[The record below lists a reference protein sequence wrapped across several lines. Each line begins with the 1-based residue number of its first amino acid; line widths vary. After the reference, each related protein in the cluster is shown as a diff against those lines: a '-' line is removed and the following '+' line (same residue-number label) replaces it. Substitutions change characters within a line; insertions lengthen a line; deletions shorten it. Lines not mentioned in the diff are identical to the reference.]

1 MLDSKDVTCYH
12 WYIHPIVI
20 ASEKF
25 AMGYLIASGDIPMQS
40 PGCLPDG
47 VRVRTRKENVHP
59 MKMRRLISA
68 IIALLLVVNL
78 SVTAFAAEWYLE
90 DGDITVSA
98 GDSGQTVS
106 QGSSTDVADDAPVI
120 KQRDS
125 AAAAGSTIT
134 IQTTGDATANVTIQ
148 DINISSTGDAI
159 DVGSSS
165 ANITLEGDNKIF
177 SESGSALHVSDG
189 DVTITGSG
197 SLKAEIGDNE
207 DNNNHNAKIGSHKD
221 EDMSGKIHITG
232 SATVTMEDDGEDD
245 FFGDG
250 AGIGS
255 GKDGNMSGSI
265 TIDENAKVNAFSQ
278 ENGAGIGSG
287 EDGNMS
293 GGSITIS
300 GNAQVTAGSGW
311 DGAGIGAGDD
321 GDMSGSITIS
331 GNAKVTAWSED
342 GGAGIG
348 SGEDGGVSGTITIGG
363 NAQVTAGS
371 DDDGAGIGAGEYG
384 SIADSGKII
393 IRDNAKVTAIGENEG
408 AGIGTGE
415 NRFMD
420 GLIIIQD
427 NAQVTAIAGEDAAAI
442 GSDDEDDMRG
452 TILILGNARIT
463 TGMLLDDDIHFDYKT
478 KKIEYTLDENAIGRI
493 GDGQDAYHESSYG
506 HYVIGPDVTINALNG
521 SDIEKLKDYI
531 NMRLSGEDYD
541 GDPENLTALDIRS
554 ENGKFTVTADGEG
567 TVEKILYGGSET
579 VPAAPGTYPVTCV
592 LRLGDETI
600 EFQIGTLVVPEGKSD
615 DADTPQSPLYRVTD
629 KDGKDIAYTAEQ
641 KDGVLT
647 VTVDADFA
655 VLTGKLSGI
664 GTLKAQGVEKI
675 VFVTKDATSAF
686 RLADLLEKGAAGET
700 YKLTHDGKTAA
711 FTAGGQQTDISDI
724 LVKA

>member
-1 MLDSKDVTCYH
+1 
-12 WYIHPIVI
+12 
-20 ASEKF
+20 
-25 AMGYLIASGDIPMQS
+25 
-40 PGCLPDG
+40 
-47 VRVRTRKENVHP
+47 

-125 AAAAGSTIT
+125 SKTTDSTIT
-134 IQTTGDATANVTIQ
+134 ISTSDNATANVTIQ

-197 SLKAEIGDNE
+197 SLEAEIGDSTENE
-207 DNNNHNAKIGSHKD
+207 NDNAIIGSHKG
-221 EDMSGKIHITG
+221 EDMSSKIHITG
-232 SATVTMEDDGEDD
+232 SATVTTEDDEEDD
-245 FFGDG
+245 FRGD
-250 AGIGS
+250 
-255 GKDGNMSGSI
+255 
-265 TIDENAKVNAFSQ
+265 
-278 ENGAGIGSG
+278 GAGIGSG

-293 GGSITIS
+293 GSITIS
-300 GNAQVTAGSGW
+300 DNAQVTAGSGW
-311 DGAGIGAGDD
+311 DGAGIGAGESAYDPQK
-321 GDMSGSITIS
+321 GEMSGTITIG
-331 GNAKVTAWSED
+331 GNAKVTAWSEE
-342 GGAGIG
+342 GGTGIG
-348 SGEDGGVSGTITIGG
+348 SGEDGDVSGTIIIGG
-363 NAQVTAGS
+363 NARVTAGS
-371 DDDGAGIGAGEYG
+371 DDESAGIGSGNDG
-384 SIADSGKII
+384 SITSTGRII
-393 IRDNAKVTAIGENEG
+393 IRDSAKVTAIGEDEG
-408 AGIGTGE
+408 AGIGASDGE
-415 NRFMD
+415 HMA

-427 NAQVTAIAGEDAAAI
+427 NAQVTAIAGDSAAAI
-442 GSDDEDDMRG
+442 GSDDKDDMRG

-463 TGMLLDDDIHFDYKT
+463 TGMLLNDKVAFNYET

-493 GDGQDAYHESSYG
+493 GDGQGSNHKSLEG
-506 HYVIGPDVTINALNG
+506 HYVLGPDVTINGRNG
-521 SDIEKLKDYI
+521 SDIEALKDYI
-531 NMRLSGEDYD
+531 NMRLSGENHD

-554 ENGKFTVTADGEG
+554 ENGKFTVTASGEG
-567 TVEKILYGGSET
+567 TVEKILYDRSET

-600 EFQIGTLVVPEGKSD
+600 EFQIGTLVVPEPKSG
-615 DADTPQSPLYRVTD
+615 DADTLQSPLYRVTD

-664 GTLKAQGVEKI
+664 STLKAQGVEKI

>member
-1 MLDSKDVTCYH
+1 
-12 WYIHPIVI
+12 
-20 ASEKF
+20 
-25 AMGYLIASGDIPMQS
+25 
-40 PGCLPDG
+40 
-47 VRVRTRKENVHP
+47 

-106 QGSSTDVADDAPVI
+106 QGSSTDVADNAPVI

-125 AAAAGSTIT
+125 SKTTDSTIT
-134 IQTTGDATANVTIQ
+134 ISTSDNATANVTIQ

-197 SLKAEIGDNE
+197 SLEAEIGDSTENE
-207 DNNNHNAKIGSHKD
+207 NDNAIIGSHKG

-232 SATVTMEDDGEDD
+232 SATVTTEDDEEDD
-245 FFGDG
+245 FRGD
-250 AGIGS
+250 
-255 GKDGNMSGSI
+255 
-265 TIDENAKVNAFSQ
+265 
-278 ENGAGIGSG
+278 GAGIGSG

-293 GGSITIS
+293 GSITIDGNAKVNAFSHEDGAGIGSGKYGNMSGSITIS
-300 GNAQVTAGSGW
+300 DNAQVTAGSGW
-311 DGAGIGAGDD
+311 DGAGIGAGESAYDPQK
-321 GDMSGSITIS
+321 GEMSGTITIG
-331 GNAKVTAWSED
+331 GNAKVTAWSEE
-342 GGAGIG
+342 GGTGIG
-348 SGEDGGVSGTITIGG
+348 SGEDGDVSGTIIIGG
-363 NAQVTAGS
+363 NARVTAGS
-371 DDDGAGIGAGEYG
+371 YDESAGIGSGNDG
-384 SIADSGKII
+384 SITSTGRII
-393 IRDNAKVTAIGENEG
+393 IRDSAKVTAIGEDEG
-408 AGIGTGE
+408 AGIGASDGE
-415 NRFMD
+415 HMA

-427 NAQVTAIAGEDAAAI
+427 NAQVTAIAGDSAAAI
-442 GSDDEDDMRG
+442 GSDDKDDMRG

-463 TGMLLDDDIHFDYKT
+463 TGMLLNDKVAFNYKT
-478 KKIEYTLDENAIGRI
+478 KEIEYTLDKNAIGRI

-506 HYVIGPDVTINALNG
+506 HYVIGPDVTINGRNG

-531 NMRLSGEDYD
+531 NMRLSGENHD

-554 ENGKFTVTADGEG
+554 ENGKFTVTASGEG
-567 TVEKILYGGSET
+567 TVEKILYDRSET

-629 KDGKDIAYTAEQ
+629 KDGKDIAYMAEQ

-664 GTLKAQGVEKI
+664 STLKAQGVEKI

>member
-1 MLDSKDVTCYH
+1 
-12 WYIHPIVI
+12 
-20 ASEKF
+20 
-25 AMGYLIASGDIPMQS
+25 
-40 PGCLPDG
+40 
-47 VRVRTRKENVHP
+47 

-106 QGSSTDVADDAPVI
+106 QGSSTDVADNAPVI

-125 AAAAGSTIT
+125 SKTTDSTIT
-134 IQTTGDATANVTIQ
+134 ISTSDNATANVTIQ
-148 DINISSTGDAI
+148 DINISSNGDAI

-197 SLKAEIGDNE
+197 SLKAEIGDNK
-207 DNNNHNAKIGSHKD
+207 DNYNDNAKIGSHED

-232 SATVTMEDDGEDD
+232 SATVTTEDDRKDD
-245 FFGDG
+245 FYGDG

-255 GKDGNMSGSI
+255 GYNGNMSGSI

-278 ENGAGIGSG
+278 EDGAGIGSG
-287 EDGNMS
+287 EGGNMS
-293 GGSITIS
+293 DSGSITIS

-311 DGAGIGAGDD
+311 DGAGIGTGKSDD
-321 GDMSGSITIS
+321 DPPKSEMSGTITIG
-331 GNAKVTAWSED
+331 GNAKVTAWSEE
-342 GGAGIG
+342 GGTGIG
-348 SGEDGGVSGTITIGG
+348 SGEDGDVSGTIIIGG
-363 NAQVTAGS
+363 NARVTAGS
-371 DDDGAGIGAGEYG
+371 DDESAGIGSGNDG
-384 SIADSGKII
+384 SITSTGRII
-393 IRDNAKVTAIGENEG
+393 IRDSAKVTAIGEDEG
-408 AGIGTGE
+408 AGIGASDGE
-415 NRFMD
+415 HMA

-427 NAQVTAIAGEDAAAI
+427 NAQVTAIAGDSAAAI
-442 GSDDEDDMRG
+442 GSDDKDDMRG

-463 TGMLLDDDIHFDYKT
+463 TGMLLNDKVAFNYKT
-478 KKIEYTLDENAIGRI
+478 KEIEYTLDKNAIGRI
-493 GDGQDAYHESSYG
+493 GDGQDSNHKSLEG
-506 HYVIGPDVTINALNG
+506 HYVLGPDVTINGLNG

-531 NMRLSGEDYD
+531 NMRLSGENHD

-554 ENGKFTVTADGEG
+554 ENGKFTVTASGEG

-592 LRLGDETI
+592 LRLGGETI

-686 RLADLLEKGAAGET
+686 RLADLLEKGAAEET

>member
-1 MLDSKDVTCYH
+1 
-12 WYIHPIVI
+12 
-20 ASEKF
+20 
-25 AMGYLIASGDIPMQS
+25 
-40 PGCLPDG
+40 
-47 VRVRTRKENVHP
+47 

-106 QGSSTDVADDAPVI
+106 QGSSTDVADNAPVI

-125 AAAAGSTIT
+125 SKTTDSTIT
-134 IQTTGDATANVTIQ
+134 ISTSDNATANVTIQ

-207 DNNNHNAKIGSHKD
+207 DNNNHNAKIGSHKN

-245 FFGDG
+245 FWGDG

-321 GDMSGSITIS
+321 GDMSGSITID

-342 GGAGIG
+342 GGVGIG
-348 SGEDGGVSGTITIGG
+348 SGEDGDVSGTITIGG
-363 NAQVTAGS
+363 SAQVTAGS
-371 DDDGAGIGAGEYG
+371 DDDGAGIGAGEDG
-384 SIADSGKII
+384 SITSTGRIILRDS
-393 IRDNAKVTAIGENEG
+393 AKVTAIGENEG

-415 NRFMD
+415 SGFMD

-442 GSDDEDDMRG
+442 GSDDKDDMRG

-463 TGMLLDDDIHFDYKT
+463 TGRLWDDDIHFDYKT

-493 GDGQDAYHESSYG
+493 GDGQNAHHESSNG
-506 HYVIGPDVTINALNG
+506 HYVIGPDVTINGLNG

-531 NMRLSGEDYD
+531 NMRLSGENHD

-567 TVEKILYGGSET
+567 TVEKILYDGSET

-592 LRLGDETI
+592 LRLGDEAI

-615 DADTPQSPLYRVTD
+615 DADTLSPLYRVTD

-724 LVKA
+724 LA

>member
-1 MLDSKDVTCYH
+1 
-12 WYIHPIVI
+12 
-20 ASEKF
+20 
-25 AMGYLIASGDIPMQS
+25 
-40 PGCLPDG
+40 
-47 VRVRTRKENVHP
+47 

-106 QGSSTDVADDAPVI
+106 QGSSTDVADNAPVI

-125 AAAAGSTIT
+125 SKTTDSTIT
-134 IQTTGDATANVTIQ
+134 ISTSDNATANVTIQ

-207 DNNNHNAKIGSHKD
+207 DNYNDNAKIGSHED

-232 SATVTMEDDGEDD
+232 SATVTTEDDGEDD
-245 FFGDG
+245 FYGDG

-255 GKDGNMSGSI
+255 GYNGNMSGSI

-293 GGSITIS
+293 GSITIS

-321 GDMSGSITIS
+321 GDMSGSITID

-342 GGAGIG
+342 GGVGIG
-348 SGEDGGVSGTITIGG
+348 SGEDGDVSGTITIGG
-363 NAQVTAGS
+363 SAQVTAGS
-371 DDDGAGIGAGEYG
+371 DDDGAGIGAGEDG
-384 SIADSGKII
+384 SITSTGRIILRDS
-393 IRDNAKVTAIGENEG
+393 AKVTAIGENEG

-415 NRFMD
+415 SRFMD

-442 GSDDEDDMRG
+442 GSDDKDDMRG

-478 KKIEYTLDENAIGRI
+478 KKIEYTLDEDAIGRI
-493 GDGQDAYHESSYG
+493 GDSKDSNHESDYG
-506 HYVIGPDVTINALNG
+506 HYVIGPDVTINGRNG

-531 NMRLSGEDYD
+531 NMRLSGENHD

-554 ENGKFTVTADGEG
+554 ENGKFTVTASGEG
-567 TVEKILYGGSET
+567 TVEKILYDRSET

-629 KDGKDIAYTAEQ
+629 KDGKDIAYMAEQ

-664 GTLKAQGVEKI
+664 STLKAQGVEKI

-711 FTAGGQQTDISDI
+711 FTAGGQQTDISGI

>member
-1 MLDSKDVTCYH
+1 
-12 WYIHPIVI
+12 
-20 ASEKF
+20 
-25 AMGYLIASGDIPMQS
+25 
-40 PGCLPDG
+40 
-47 VRVRTRKENVHP
+47 

-106 QGSSTDVADDAPVI
+106 QGSSTDVADNAPVI

-125 AAAAGSTIT
+125 SKTTDSTIT
-134 IQTTGDATANVTIQ
+134 ISTSDNATANVTIQ

-207 DNNNHNAKIGSHKD
+207 DNYNDNAKIGSHED

-232 SATVTMEDDGEDD
+232 SATVTTEDDGEDH
-245 FFGDG
+245 FYGDG

-255 GKDGNMSGSI
+255 GYNGNMS
-265 TIDENAKVNAFSQ
+265 
-278 ENGAGIGSG
+278 
-287 EDGNMS
+287 
-293 GGSITIS
+293 GSITIS

-311 DGAGIGAGDD
+311 DGAGIGAGESDD
-321 GDMSGSITIS
+321 DPPKSEMSGTITIG

-342 GGAGIG
+342 SGAGIG
-348 SGEDGGVSGTITIGG
+348 AGEDGDVSGTITIGG
-363 NAQVTAGS
+363 SAQVTAGS
-371 DDDGAGIGAGEYG
+371 DDDGAGIGAGTYG
-384 SIADSGKII
+384 SITSTGRIILRDS
-393 IRDNAKVTAIGENEG
+393 AKVTAIGEDEGTGIG
-408 AGIGTGE
+408 AGDDGH
-415 NRFMD
+415 MA

-427 NAQVTAIAGEDAAAI
+427 NAQITAIAGDRSAAI
-442 GSDDEDDMRG
+442 GSEGKRDMRG

-463 TGMLLDDDIHFDYKT
+463 TGMLLNDKVAFNYKT
-478 KKIEYTLDENAIGRI
+478 KEIEYTLDKNAIGRI

-506 HYVIGPDVTINALNG
+506 HYVIGPDVTINGISG
-521 SDIEKLKDYI
+521 SDIEALKDYI
-531 NMRLSGEDYD
+531 NMRLSGENHD

-554 ENGKFTVTADGEG
+554 ENGKFTVTASGEG

-711 FTAGGQQTDISDI
+711 FTAGGRQTDVSDI

>member
-1 MLDSKDVTCYH
+1 
-12 WYIHPIVI
+12 
-20 ASEKF
+20 
-25 AMGYLIASGDIPMQS
+25 
-40 PGCLPDG
+40 
-47 VRVRTRKENVHP
+47 

-90 DGDITVSA
+90 DGSITVSA

-125 AAAAGSTIT
+125 AAATGSTIT
-134 IQTTGDATANVTIQ
+134 IQSTGDATANVTIQ

-207 DNNNHNAKIGSHKD
+207 DNYNDNAKIGSHED

-232 SATVTMEDDGEDD
+232 SATVTTEDDRKDA
-245 FFGDG
+245 FYGDG

-255 GKDGNMSGSI
+255 GYNGNMSGSI

-278 ENGAGIGSG
+278 EDGAGIGSG
-287 EDGNMS
+287 EGGNMS
-293 GGSITIS
+293 DSGSITIN

-311 DGAGIGAGDD
+311 DGAGIGSGDSD
-321 GDMSGSITIS
+321 SDSEKGAMSGTITID

-342 GGAGIG
+342 SGAGIG
-348 SGEDGGVSGTITIGG
+348 AGEDGDVSGTIIIGG

-371 DDDGAGIGAGEYG
+371 DDESAGIG
-384 SIADSGKII
+384 SGNNGTITSTGRII
-393 IRDNAKVTAIGENEG
+393 IRDSAKVTAIGENEG

-442 GSDDEDDMRG
+442 GSDDKDDMRG

-463 TGMLLDDDIHFDYKT
+463 TGRLWDDDIHFNYET

-493 GDGQDAYHESSYG
+493 GDGQGSNHKSLEG
-506 HYVIGPDVTINALNG
+506 HYVLGPDVTINGRNG
-521 SDIEKLKDYI
+521 SDIEALKDYI
-531 NMRLSGEDYD
+531 NMRLSGENHD

-554 ENGKFTVTADGEG
+554 ENGKFTVTASGEG

-629 KDGKDIAYTAEQ
+629 RDGRDIAYTAEQ
-641 KDGVLT
+641 TGGVLT
-647 VTVDADFA
+647 VTVDEDFA
-655 VLTGKLSGI
+655 ILTGKLSGI
-664 GTLKAQGVEKI
+664 RTLRAQGVEKI
-675 VFVTKDATSAF
+675 VFVTRGAASAF
-686 RLADLLEKGAAGET
+686 LLSDMLSKGESDEA
-700 YKLTHDGKTAA
+700 YRLTHDTKAVTFTLGESTADVSA
-711 FTAGGQQTDISDI
+711 I
-724 LVKA
+724 LTKP

>member
-1 MLDSKDVTCYH
+1 
-12 WYIHPIVI
+12 
-20 ASEKF
+20 
-25 AMGYLIASGDIPMQS
+25 
-40 PGCLPDG
+40 
-47 VRVRTRKENVHP
+47 
-59 MKMRRLISA
+59 
-68 IIALLLVVNL
+68 
-78 SVTAFAAEWYLE
+78 
-90 DGDITVSA
+90 
-98 GDSGQTVS
+98 
-106 QGSSTDVADDAPVI
+106 
-120 KQRDS
+120 
-125 AAAAGSTIT
+125 
-134 IQTTGDATANVTIQ
+134 
-148 DINISSTGDAI
+148 
-159 DVGSSS
+159 
-165 ANITLEGDNKIF
+165 
-177 SESGSALHVSDG
+177 
-189 DVTITGSG
+189 
-197 SLKAEIGDNE
+197 
-207 DNNNHNAKIGSHKD
+207 
-221 EDMSGKIHITG
+221 
-232 SATVTMEDDGEDD
+232 
-245 FFGDG
+245 
-250 AGIGS
+250 
-255 GKDGNMSGSI
+255 MSGSI
-265 TIDENAKVNAFSQ
+265 TID
-278 ENGAGIGSG
+278 
-287 EDGNMS
+287 
-293 GGSITIS
+293 
-300 GNAQVTAGSGW
+300 
-311 DGAGIGAGDD
+311 
-321 GDMSGSITIS
+321 

-342 GGAGIG
+342 GGVGIG
-348 SGEDGGVSGTITIGG
+348 SGEDGDVSGTITIGG
-363 NAQVTAGS
+363 SAQVTAGS
-371 DDDGAGIGAGEYG
+371 DDDGAGIGAGEDG
-384 SIADSGKII
+384 SITSTGRIILRDS
-393 IRDNAKVTAIGENEG
+393 AKVTAIGENEG

-415 NRFMD
+415 SGFMD

-442 GSDDEDDMRG
+442 GSDDKDDMRG

-463 TGMLLDDDIHFDYKT
+463 TGRLWDDDIHFNYET

-493 GDGQDAYHESSYG
+493 GDGQNAHHESSNG
-506 HYVIGPDVTINALNG
+506 HYVIGPDVTINGLNG

-531 NMRLSGEDYD
+531 NMRLSGENHD
-541 GDPENLTALDIRS
+541 GDPKNLTTLDIRS
-554 ENGKFTVTADGEG
+554 ENGKFTVTASGEG

-600 EFQIGTLVVPEGKSD
+600 EFRIGTLVVPEGKSD

>member
-1 MLDSKDVTCYH
+1 
-12 WYIHPIVI
+12 
-20 ASEKF
+20 
-25 AMGYLIASGDIPMQS
+25 
-40 PGCLPDG
+40 
-47 VRVRTRKENVHP
+47 

-106 QGSSTDVADDAPVI
+106 QGSSTDVADNAPVI

-125 AAAAGSTIT
+125 AAATGSTIT
-134 IQTTGDATANVTIQ
+134 IKTSGDATANVTIK
-148 DINISSTGDAI
+148 DISISSTGDAI

-207 DNNNHNAKIGSHKD
+207 DNNNHNAKIGSHEN

-232 SATVTMEDDGEDD
+232 SATVTTEDDGEEDD
-245 FFGDG
+245 FYGDG

-348 SGEDGGVSGTITIGG
+348 SGEDGDVSGKIIIGG
-363 NAQVTAGS
+363 SAQVTAGS
-371 DDDGAGIGAGEYG
+371 DDDGAGIGAGEEG
-384 SIADSGKII
+384 SITSTGRIILRDS
-393 IRDNAKVTAIGENEG
+393 AKVTAIGENEG

-415 NRFMD
+415 SGFMD

-442 GSDDEDDMRG
+442 GSDDKDDMRG

-463 TGMLLDDDIHFDYKT
+463 TGRLWDDDIHFNYKT

-493 GDGQDAYHESSYG
+493 GDGQNAYHESSYG
-506 HYVIGPDVTINALNG
+506 HYVIGPDVTINGLNG

-554 ENGKFTVTADGEG
+554 ENGEFTVTASGEG

>member
-1 MLDSKDVTCYH
+1 
-12 WYIHPIVI
+12 
-20 ASEKF
+20 
-25 AMGYLIASGDIPMQS
+25 
-40 PGCLPDG
+40 
-47 VRVRTRKENVHP
+47 
-59 MKMRRLISA
+59 MKLKRLISV
-68 IIALLLVVNL
+68 IIALLLVMNL

-98 GDSGQTVS
+98 GDNGQTVS

-125 AAAAGSTIT
+125 AAATGSTIT
-134 IQTTGDATANVTIQ
+134 IKTSGDATANVTIK

-159 DVGSSS
+159 DVGNSS

-177 SESGSALHVSDG
+177 SEAGSALHVSDG

-197 SLKAEIGDNE
+197 SLEAEIGGYE
-207 DNNNHNAKIGSHKD
+207 NNNAKIGSHEG

-232 SATVTMEDDGEDD
+232 SATVTTEDDGEDH
-245 FFGDG
+245 FYGDG

-255 GKDGNMSGSI
+255 GYNGNMSGSI

-278 ENGAGIGSG
+278 EDGAGIGSG

-293 GGSITIS
+293 GSITIS

-311 DGAGIGAGDD
+311 DGAGIGAGESDD
-321 GDMSGSITIS
+321 DPPKSEMSGTITIG

-342 GGAGIG
+342 SGAGIG
-348 SGEDGGVSGTITIGG
+348 AGEDGDVSGTITIGSS
-363 NAQVTAGS
+363 AQVTAGS
-371 DDDGAGIGAGEYG
+371 DNGGAGIGAGTYG
-384 SIADSGKII
+384 SITSTGRIILRDS
-393 IRDNAKVTAIGENEG
+393 AKVTAIGEDEGTGIG
-408 AGIGTGE
+408 AGE
-415 NRFMD
+415 DELMA

-427 NAQVTAIAGEDAAAI
+427 NAQVTAIAGDSAAAI
-442 GSDDEDDMRG
+442 GSDDQDDMRG

-463 TGMLLDDDIHFDYKT
+463 TGMLLNDKVAFNYKT
-478 KKIEYTLDENAIGRI
+478 KEIEYTLDKNAIGRI

-506 HYVIGPDVTINALNG
+506 HYVIGPDVTINGWNG
-521 SDIEKLKDYI
+521 SDIEELKNYI
-531 NMRLSGEDYD
+531 NMRLSGENHD
-541 GDPENLTALDIRS
+541 GDPENLTVLDIRS
-554 ENGKFTVTADGEG
+554 ENGKFTVTASGEG

-592 LRLGDETI
+592 LRLGGETI
-600 EFQIGTLVVPEGKSD
+600 EFQIGTLVVPEAKSD
-615 DADTPQSPLYRVTD
+615 DAYPLQSPLYRVTD

-647 VTVDADFA
+647 VTADADFA

-675 VFVTKDATSAF
+675 VFITKGATSAF

-700 YKLTHDGKTAA
+700 YKLTHGGKTAA
-711 FTAGGQQTDISDI
+711 FTAGRQRTDISDI
-724 LVKA
+724 LA

>member
-1 MLDSKDVTCYH
+1 
-12 WYIHPIVI
+12 
-20 ASEKF
+20 
-25 AMGYLIASGDIPMQS
+25 
-40 PGCLPDG
+40 
-47 VRVRTRKENVHP
+47 

-90 DGDITVSA
+90 DGSITVSA

-106 QGSSTDVADDAPVI
+106 QGSSTAVADNAPVI
-120 KQRDS
+120 KQHDS
-125 AAAAGSTIT
+125 SKTTDSTIT
-134 IQTTGDATANVTIQ
+134 IQTSGDATANVTIQ

-177 SESGSALHVSDG
+177 SETGSALHVSNG

-197 SLKAEIGDNE
+197 SLEAEIGNDNGGYN
-207 DNNNHNAKIGSHKD
+207 DNAKIGSHED

-232 SATVTMEDDGEDD
+232 SATVTTEDDRKDD
-245 FFGDG
+245 FYGDG

-255 GKDGNMSGSI
+255 GYNGNMSGSI

-278 ENGAGIGSG
+278 EDGAGIGSG
-287 EDGNMS
+287 EGGNMS
-293 GGSITIS
+293 DSGSITIS

-311 DGAGIGAGDD
+311 DGAGIGTGKSDD
-321 GDMSGSITIS
+321 DPPKSEMSGTITIG
-331 GNAKVTAWSED
+331 GNAKVTAWSET

-348 SGEDGGVSGTITIGG
+348 SGEDGDVSGTITIGDS
-363 NAQVTAGS
+363 AQVTAGS
-371 DDDGAGIGAGEYG
+371 DDDGAGIGAGPDG
-384 SIADSGKII
+384 SITSTGRII
-393 IRDNAKVTAIGENEG
+393 IRDNAKVTAIGEDEGTGIG
-408 AGIGTGE
+408 AGDDGH
-415 NRFMD
+415 MA

-427 NAQVTAIAGEDAAAI
+427 NAQITAIAGDRSAAI
-442 GSDDEDDMRG
+442 GSEGKRDMRG
-452 TILILGNARIT
+452 TILILGNACIT
-463 TGMLLDDDIHFDYKT
+463 TGILDDDEIYFDYNT
-478 KKIEYTLDENAIGRI
+478 KQIKYKLDKDAIGRI
-493 GDGQDAYHESSYG
+493 GDGQNAHHESSYG
-506 HYVIGPDVTINALNG
+506 HYVIGPDVTINGRNG

-531 NMRLSGEDYD
+531 NMRLSGENHN

-567 TVEKILYGGSET
+567 TVEKILYDGSET

-686 RLADLLEKGAAGET
+686 LLADLLEKGAAGET

>member
-1 MLDSKDVTCYH
+1 
-12 WYIHPIVI
+12 
-20 ASEKF
+20 
-25 AMGYLIASGDIPMQS
+25 
-40 PGCLPDG
+40 
-47 VRVRTRKENVHP
+47 

-106 QGSSTDVADDAPVI
+106 QGSSTDVADNAPVI

-125 AAAAGSTIT
+125 SKTTDSTIT
-134 IQTTGDATANVTIQ
+134 ISTSDNATANVTIQ

-189 DVTITGSG
+189 HVTITGSG
-197 SLKAEIGDNE
+197 SLKAEIGDNK
-207 DNNNHNAKIGSHKD
+207 DNDNDNAKIGSHED
-221 EDMSGKIHITG
+221 EDMSGKIHITD
-232 SATVTMEDDGEDD
+232 SATVTTEDDGEDD
-245 FFGDG
+245 FYGDG

-255 GKDGNMSGSI
+255 GYNGNMSGSI

-278 ENGAGIGSG
+278 EDGAGIGSG

-293 GGSITIS
+293 GSITIS

-311 DGAGIGAGDD
+311 DGAGIGTGKSDDDPPKSEMSGTITIGGNAKVTAWSGIDGAGIGSGED
-321 GDMSGSITIS
+321 GDVSGTIIIG

-342 GGAGIG
+342 DGAGIG
-348 SGEDGGVSGTITIGG
+348 SGEDGDVSGTITIGG
-363 NAQVTAGS
+363 SAQVTSGS
-371 DDDGAGIGAGEYG
+371 DDDGAGIGAGTYG
-384 SIADSGKII
+384 SITSTGRIVLRDS
-393 IRDNAKVTAIGENEG
+393 AKVTAIGEDEGTGIG
-408 AGIGTGE
+408 AGDDGH
-415 NRFMD
+415 MA

-427 NAQVTAIAGEDAAAI
+427 NAQVTAIAGDRSAAI
-442 GSDDEDDMRG
+442 GSEGKRDMRG

-463 TGMLLDDDIHFDYKT
+463 TGMLLNDKVAFNYKT
-478 KKIEYTLDENAIGRI
+478 KEIEYTLDENAIGRI
-493 GDGQDAYHESSYG
+493 GDGQDACHESSYG
-506 HYVIGPDVTINALNG
+506 HYVICPDVTINGRNG

-531 NMRLSGEDYD
+531 NMRLSGENHD

-554 ENGKFTVTADGEG
+554 ENGKFTVTASGEG
-567 TVEKILYGGSET
+567 TVEKILYDGSET

-592 LRLGDETI
+592 LRLGGETI

-675 VFVTKDATSAF
+675 VFVTKDATSTF

-700 YKLTHDGKTAA
+700 YKLTHDGKTAT
-711 FTAGGQQTDISDI
+711 FTAGGRQTDIRDI

>member
-1 MLDSKDVTCYH
+1 
-12 WYIHPIVI
+12 
-20 ASEKF
+20 
-25 AMGYLIASGDIPMQS
+25 
-40 PGCLPDG
+40 
-47 VRVRTRKENVHP
+47 

-125 AAAAGSTIT
+125 AAATDSTIT
-134 IQTTGDATANVTIQ
+134 IKTSGDATANVTIQ

-207 DNNNHNAKIGSHKD
+207 DNNNHNAKIGSHKN

-245 FFGDG
+245 FCGDG

-293 GGSITIS
+293 GGSITIG

-311 DGAGIGAGDD
+311 DGAGIGSGDD
-321 GDMSGSITIS
+321 GNMSGTITID

-348 SGEDGGVSGTITIGG
+348 SGEDGDVSGTITIGG
-363 NAQVTAGS
+363 SAQVTAGS
-371 DDDGAGIGAGEYG
+371 DDDGAGIGAGEEG
-384 SIADSGKII
+384 SITSTGRII
-393 IRDNAKVTAIGENEG
+393 IRDSAKVTAIGEDEG

-415 NRFMD
+415 DELMA

-427 NAQVTAIAGEDAAAI
+427 NAQVTAIAGDQAAAI
-442 GSDDEDDMRG
+442 GSDDTDDMRG

-463 TGMLLDDDIHFDYKT
+463 TGRLWDDDIHFNYKT

-493 GDGQDAYHESSYG
+493 GDGQNAYHESSYG
-506 HYVIGPDVTINALNG
+506 HYVIGPDVTINGLNG

-531 NMRLSGEDYD
+531 NMRLSGENHD

-579 VPAAPGTYPVTCV
+579 VPTTPGTYPVTCV

-686 RLADLLEKGAAGET
+686 RLADLLEKGTAGET

-724 LVKA
+724 LA

>member
-1 MLDSKDVTCYH
+1 
-12 WYIHPIVI
+12 
-20 ASEKF
+20 
-25 AMGYLIASGDIPMQS
+25 
-40 PGCLPDG
+40 
-47 VRVRTRKENVHP
+47 

-125 AAAAGSTIT
+125 SKTTDSTIT
-134 IQTTGDATANVTIQ
+134 ISTSDNATANVTIQ
-148 DINISSTGDAI
+148 DINISSSTGDAI

-177 SESGSALHVSDG
+177 SETGSALHVSDG

-207 DNNNHNAKIGSHKD
+207 DNENDNAKIGSHEN

-232 SATVTMEDDGEDD
+232 SATVTTEDDRKDD
-245 FFGDG
+245 FYGDG

-255 GKDGNMSGSI
+255 GYNGNMSGSI

-293 GGSITIS
+293 GSITIS

-321 GDMSGSITIS
+321 GDMSGSITID

-342 GGAGIG
+342 GGVGIG
-348 SGEDGGVSGTITIGG
+348 SGEDGDVSGTITIGG
-363 NAQVTAGS
+363 SAQVTAGS
-371 DDDGAGIGAGEYG
+371 DDDGAGIGAGEDG
-384 SIADSGKII
+384 SITSTGRIILRDS
-393 IRDNAKVTAIGENEG
+393 AKVTAIGENEG

-415 NRFMD
+415 SRFMD

-442 GSDDEDDMRG
+442 GSDDKDDMRG

-463 TGMLLDDDIHFDYKT
+463 TGRLWDDDIHFNYET

-493 GDGQDAYHESSYG
+493 GDGQNAHHESSNG
-506 HYVIGPDVTINALNG
+506 HYVIGPNVTINGLNG

-531 NMRLSGEDYD
+531 NMRLSGENHD

-554 ENGKFTVTADGEG
+554 ENGKFTVTASGEG

-592 LRLGDETI
+592 LRLGGETI
-600 EFQIGTLVVPEGKSD
+600 EFRIGTLVVPEGKSD

-686 RLADLLEKGAAGET
+686 RLADLLEKGAAEET

-724 LVKA
+724 LA

>member
-1 MLDSKDVTCYH
+1 
-12 WYIHPIVI
+12 
-20 ASEKF
+20 
-25 AMGYLIASGDIPMQS
+25 
-40 PGCLPDG
+40 
-47 VRVRTRKENVHP
+47 

-106 QGSSTDVADDAPVI
+106 QGSSTDVADNAPVI

-125 AAAAGSTIT
+125 SKTTDSTIT
-134 IQTTGDATANVTIQ
+134 ISTADNATANVTIQ

-197 SLKAEIGDNE
+197 SLKAEIGDNK
-207 DNNNHNAKIGSHKD
+207 DNYNDNAKIGSHED
-221 EDMSGKIHITG
+221 EDMSGNIHITG
-232 SATVTMEDDGEDD
+232 SATVTTEDDGEDD
-245 FFGDG
+245 FYGDG

-255 GKDGNMSGSI
+255 GYNGNMSGSI

-278 ENGAGIGSG
+278 EDGAGIGSG
-287 EDGNMS
+287 EGGNMS
-293 GGSITIS
+293 DSGSITIS

-311 DGAGIGAGDD
+311 DGAGIGTGKSDDDPPKSEMSGTITIGGNAKVTAWSGIDGAGIGSGED
-321 GDMSGSITIS
+321 GDVSGTIIIG

-342 GGAGIG
+342 DGAGIG
-348 SGEDGGVSGTITIGG
+348 SGEDGDVSGTITIGG
-363 NAQVTAGS
+363 SAQVTSGS
-371 DDDGAGIGAGEYG
+371 DDDGAGIGAGTYG
-384 SIADSGKII
+384 SITSTGRIILRDS
-393 IRDNAKVTAIGENEG
+393 AKVTAIGEDEG
-408 AGIGTGE
+408 AGIGAGDDGH
-415 NRFMD
+415 MA

-427 NAQVTAIAGEDAAAI
+427 NAQVTAIAGDRSAAI
-442 GSDDEDDMRG
+442 GSEDEDDMRG

-478 KKIEYTLDENAIGRI
+478 KKIEYTLDEDAIGRI
-493 GDGQDAYHESSYG
+493 GDGQNAHHESSNG
-506 HYVIGPDVTINALNG
+506 HYVIGPDVTINGRNG
-521 SDIEKLKDYI
+521 SDIEALKDYI
-531 NMRLSGEDYD
+531 NMRLSGENHD

-554 ENGKFTVTADGEG
+554 ENGKFTVTASGEG
-567 TVEKILYGGSET
+567 TVEKILYDGSET

-600 EFQIGTLVVPEGKSD
+600 EFQIGTFVVPEGKSD

-700 YKLTHDGKTAA
+700 YKLTHDGKTAT
-711 FTAGGQQTDISDI
+711 FTAGGRQTDISDI

>member
-1 MLDSKDVTCYH
+1 
-12 WYIHPIVI
+12 
-20 ASEKF
+20 
-25 AMGYLIASGDIPMQS
+25 
-40 PGCLPDG
+40 
-47 VRVRTRKENVHP
+47 

-68 IIALLLVVNL
+68 IIALLLVMNL
-78 SVTAFAAEWYLE
+78 SVTAFAAEWHLE
-90 DGDITVSA
+90 DGNITVSA

-125 AAAAGSTIT
+125 TAAAGSTIT
-134 IQTTGDATANVTIQ
+134 INTSGNATANVTIQ

-165 ANITLEGDNKIF
+165 ANITLEGDNKIY
-177 SESGSALHVSDG
+177 SETGSALHVSDG

-245 FFGDG
+245 FYGDG

-293 GGSITIS
+293 GGSITIG

-311 DGAGIGAGDD
+311 DGAGIGSGDD
-321 GDMSGSITIS
+321 GNMSGTITID

-348 SGEDGGVSGTITIGG
+348 SGEDGDVSGTITIGG
-363 NAQVTAGS
+363 SAQVTAGS
-371 DDDGAGIGAGEYG
+371 DDDGAGIGAGEEG
-384 SIADSGKII
+384 SITSTGRII
-393 IRDNAKVTAIGENEG
+393 IRDSAKVTAIGEDEG

-415 NRFMD
+415 DELMA

-427 NAQVTAIAGEDAAAI
+427 NAQVTAIAGDQAAAI
-442 GSDDEDDMRG
+442 GSDDTDDMRG

-463 TGMLLDDDIHFDYKT
+463 TGRLWDDDIHFDYKT

-493 GDGQDAYHESSYG
+493 GDGKNAYHESSYG
-506 HYVIGPDVTINALNG
+506 HYVIGSDVTINGLNG
-521 SDIEKLKDYI
+521 SDIEELKDYI
-531 NMRLSGEDYD
+531 NMRLSGENHD

-554 ENGKFTVTADGEG
+554 ENGKFTVTVDGEG

-579 VPAAPGTYPVTCV
+579 VPTTPGTYPVTCV
-592 LRLGDETI
+592 LRLGGETI

-615 DADTPQSPLYRVTD
+615 DADTLQNPLYRVTD

-686 RLADLLEKGAAGET
+686 RLADLLEKGTAGET

-724 LVKA
+724 LA

>member
-1 MLDSKDVTCYH
+1 
-12 WYIHPIVI
+12 
-20 ASEKF
+20 
-25 AMGYLIASGDIPMQS
+25 
-40 PGCLPDG
+40 
-47 VRVRTRKENVHP
+47 

-68 IIALLLVVNL
+68 IIALLLVMNL

-90 DGDITVSA
+90 DGSITVSA

-106 QGSSTDVADDAPVI
+106 QGSSTNVADDAPVI

-125 AAAAGSTIT
+125 AAATGSTIT
-134 IQTTGDATANVTIQ
+134 IQTSGDATANVTIQ

-197 SLKAEIGDNE
+197 SLEAEIGDSTENE
-207 DNNNHNAKIGSHKD
+207 NDNAIIGSHKG

-232 SATVTMEDDGEDD
+232 SATVTTEDDGEDD
-245 FFGDG
+245 FYGDG

-255 GKDGNMSGSI
+255 GYNGNMSGSI

-278 ENGAGIGSG
+278 EDGAGIGSG

-293 GGSITIS
+293 GSITIS

-311 DGAGIGAGDD
+311 DGAGIGSGEDSN
-321 GDMSGSITIS
+321 MSGNITID

-342 GGAGIG
+342 GGVGIG
-348 SGEDGGVSGTITIGG
+348 SGEDGDVSGTITIGG
-363 NAQVTAGS
+363 SAQVTAGS
-371 DDDGAGIGAGEYG
+371 DDDGAGIGAGEDG
-384 SIADSGKII
+384 SITSTGRIILRDS
-393 IRDNAKVTAIGENEG
+393 AKVTAIGENEG

-415 NRFMD
+415 SGFMD

-452 TILILGNARIT
+452 TILILGNAHIT
-463 TGMLLDDDIHFDYKT
+463 TGILDDDEIYFDYNT
-478 KKIEYTLDENAIGRI
+478 KQIKYKLDKDAIGRI

-506 HYVIGPDVTINALNG
+506 HYVIGPDVTINGRNG

-531 NMRLSGEDYD
+531 NMRLSGENHD

-554 ENGKFTVTADGEG
+554 ENGKFTVTASGEG

-579 VPAAPGTYPVTCV
+579 VPAAPGAYPVTCV

>member
-1 MLDSKDVTCYH
+1 
-12 WYIHPIVI
+12 
-20 ASEKF
+20 
-25 AMGYLIASGDIPMQS
+25 
-40 PGCLPDG
+40 
-47 VRVRTRKENVHP
+47 

-106 QGSSTDVADDAPVI
+106 QGSNTDVADDAPVI

-125 AAAAGSTIT
+125 AAATGSTIT
-134 IQTTGDATANVTIQ
+134 IKTSGDATANVTIQ

-165 ANITLEGDNKIF
+165 ANITLEGDNKIY
-177 SESGSALHVSDG
+177 SETGSALHVSDG

-207 DNNNHNAKIGSHKD
+207 DNYNDNAKIGSHED
-221 EDMSGKIHITG
+221 EDMSGNIHITG
-232 SATVTMEDDGEDD
+232 SATVTTEDDGEDD
-245 FFGDG
+245 FYGDG

-255 GKDGNMSGSI
+255 GYNGNMSGSI

-278 ENGAGIGSG
+278 EDGAGIGSG

-293 GGSITIS
+293 GSITIS

-311 DGAGIGAGDD
+311 DGAGIGTGKSDDDSPKSEMSGTITIGGNAKVTAWSGIDGAGIGSGED
-321 GDMSGSITIS
+321 GDVSGTIIIG

-342 GGAGIG
+342 DGAGIG
-348 SGEDGGVSGTITIGG
+348 SGRDGDVSGTITIGG
-363 NAQVTAGS
+363 SAQVTAGS
-371 DDDGAGIGAGEYG
+371 DDDGAGIGAGTYG
-384 SIADSGKII
+384 SITSTGRIILRDS
-393 IRDNAKVTAIGENEG
+393 AKVTAIGEDEGTGIG
-408 AGIGTGE
+408 AGDDGH
-415 NRFMD
+415 MA

-427 NAQVTAIAGEDAAAI
+427 NAQVTAIAGDRSAAI
-442 GSDDEDDMRG
+442 GSEGKDDMRG

-463 TGMLLDDDIHFDYKT
+463 TGMLLNDKVAFNYKT
-478 KKIEYTLDENAIGRI
+478 KEIEYTLDKNAIGRI
-493 GDGQDAYHESSYG
+493 GDGQDAYHESSNG
-506 HYVIGPDVTINALNG
+506 HYVIGPDVTINGLNG

-531 NMRLSGEDYD
+531 NMRLSGENHD

-554 ENGKFTVTADGEG
+554 ENGKFTVTASGEG

-615 DADTPQSPLYRVTD
+615 DADTLQSPLYRVTD

-647 VTVDADFA
+647 VTVDTDFA

-664 GTLKAQGVEKI
+664 GTLKAQGVEKF

-711 FTAGGQQTDISDI
+711 FTAGGRQTDISDI

>member
-1 MLDSKDVTCYH
+1 
-12 WYIHPIVI
+12 
-20 ASEKF
+20 
-25 AMGYLIASGDIPMQS
+25 
-40 PGCLPDG
+40 
-47 VRVRTRKENVHP
+47 
-59 MKMRRLISA
+59 MKMKRLISV
-68 IIALLLVVNL
+68 IIALLLVMNL

-98 GDSGQTVS
+98 GDNGQTVS
-106 QGSSTDVADDAPVI
+106 QGSNTDVADDAPVI

-125 AAAAGSTIT
+125 AAATGSTIT
-134 IQTTGDATANVTIQ
+134 MKTSGDATANVTIK

-177 SESGSALHVSDG
+177 SETGSALHVSDG
-189 DVTITGSG
+189 DMTITGSG
-197 SLKAEIGDNE
+197 SLEAEIGDNE
-207 DNNNHNAKIGSHKD
+207 NNNAKIGSHED

-232 SATVTMEDDGEDD
+232 SATVTTKDDGEDD
-245 FFGDG
+245 FYGDG

-255 GKDGNMSGSI
+255 GEDGNMSGSI
-265 TIDENAKVNAFSQ
+265 TIDGNTKVNAFSQ

-293 GGSITIS
+293 GSITI
-300 GNAQVTAGSGW
+300 G
-311 DGAGIGAGDD
+311 
-321 GDMSGSITIS
+321 

-342 GGAGIG
+342 NGAGIG
-348 SGEDGGVSGTITIGG
+348 SGEDGDVSGTITIGSS
-363 NAQVTAGS
+363 AQVTAGS
-371 DDDGAGIGAGEYG
+371 DNGGAGIGAGDDG
-384 SIADSGKII
+384 FITSTGRIILRDS
-393 IRDNAKVTAIGENEG
+393 AKVTAIGEDEGTGIG
-408 AGIGTGE
+408 AGE
-415 NRFMD
+415 DELMA

-427 NAQVTAIAGEDAAAI
+427 NAQVTAIAGDSAAAI
-442 GSDDEDDMRG
+442 GSDDQDDMRG

-463 TGMLLDDDIHFDYKT
+463 TGMLLDDEVSFNYET
-478 KKIEYTLDENAIGRI
+478 KKIEYKLDENAIGRI

-506 HYVIGPDVTINALNG
+506 HYVIGPDVTINGWNG
-521 SDIEKLKDYI
+521 SDIEELKNYI
-531 NMRLSGEDYD
+531 NMRLSGENYD

-567 TVEKILYGGSET
+567 TVVKILYGGSET
-579 VPAAPGTYPVTCV
+579 VPTTPGTYPVTCV

-600 EFQIGTLVVPEGKSD
+600 EFQIGTLVVPEAKSD
-615 DADTPQSPLYRVTD
+615 GAYPLQSPLYRVTD

-675 VFVTKDATSAF
+675 VFITKGATSAF

-711 FTAGGQQTDISDI
+711 FTAGRQRTDISDI
-724 LVKA
+724 LA

>member
-1 MLDSKDVTCYH
+1 
-12 WYIHPIVI
+12 
-20 ASEKF
+20 
-25 AMGYLIASGDIPMQS
+25 
-40 PGCLPDG
+40 
-47 VRVRTRKENVHP
+47 

-90 DGDITVSA
+90 DGSITVSA

-125 AAAAGSTIT
+125 AAATGSTIT
-134 IQTTGDATANVTIQ
+134 IQSTGDATANVTIQ

-165 ANITLEGDNKIF
+165 ANITLEGDNKIY
-177 SESGSALHVSDG
+177 SETGSALHVSDG
-189 DVTITGSG
+189 HVTITGSG
-197 SLKAEIGDNE
+197 SLEASIDHSK
-207 DNNNHNAKIGSHKD
+207 HNAKIGSHDD
-221 EDMSGKIHITG
+221 EDMSGTIHITG
-232 SATVTMEDDGEDD
+232 DATVTTDDNTVHNRS
-245 FFGDG
+245 GD
-250 AGIGS
+250 
-255 GKDGNMSGSI
+255 
-265 TIDENAKVNAFSQ
+265 
-278 ENGAGIGSG
+278 GAGIGSG

-293 GGSITIS
+293 GTIIIDENARVEASSNDRGAGIGTGEDGNLSGKIIIGDNARVSAVGSENSAGIGTGDDGNFTGSITID
-300 GNAQVTAGSGW
+300 GDANVTAKAGGDHKGYDGSGIGTG
-311 DGAGIGAGDD
+311 DEGDFAG
-321 GDMSGSITIS
+321 T
-331 GNAKVTAWSED
+331 V
-342 GGAGIG
+342 
-348 SGEDGGVSGTITIGG
+348 TIGG
-363 NAQVTAGS
+363 NATVVAAGS
-371 DDDGAGIGAGEYG
+371 DEGCGIGSSDDE
-384 SIADSGKII
+384 DMSGTII
-393 IRDNAKVTAIGENEG
+393 IRDNAKVTAYGG
-408 AGIGTGE
+408 KSG
-415 NRFMD
+415 
-420 GLIIIQD
+420 
-427 NAQVTAIAGEDAAAI
+427 AAI
-442 GSDDEDDMRG
+442 GAEDGLDMKGTIMIVGNAIIKTGVVDDEG
-452 TILILGNARIT
+452 NIILNQ
-463 TGMLLDDDIHFDYKT
+463 
-478 KKIEYTLDENAIGRI
+478 IGRI
-493 GDGQDAYHESSYG
+493 GDGEYAYHESSYG
-506 HYVIGPDVTINALNG
+506 HYVIGPDVTINGRNG
-521 SDIEKLKDYI
+521 SDIEALKDYI
-531 NMRLSGEDYD
+531 NMRLSGENHD

-554 ENGKFTVTADGEG
+554 ENGKFTVTASGEG

-600 EFQIGTLVVPEGKSD
+600 EFRIGTLVVPEGKSD

-629 KDGKDIAYTAEQ
+629 KDGKDIAHTAEQ

-686 RLADLLEKGAAGET
+686 RLADLLEKGAAEET

>member
-1 MLDSKDVTCYH
+1 
-12 WYIHPIVI
+12 
-20 ASEKF
+20 
-25 AMGYLIASGDIPMQS
+25 
-40 PGCLPDG
+40 
-47 VRVRTRKENVHP
+47 

-134 IQTTGDATANVTIQ
+134 IKTTGDATANVTIQ
-148 DINISSTGDAI
+148 DINIRSSGDAI

-177 SESGSALHVSDG
+177 SETGSALHVSDG

-197 SLKAEIGDNE
+197 SLEAEIGGKDGNGH
-207 DNNNHNAKIGSHKD
+207 NNDNAKIGSHED

-232 SATVTMEDDGEDD
+232 SATVTTEDDGEDD
-245 FFGDG
+245 FYGDG

-255 GKDGNMSGSI
+255 GDGGDMSGDI
-265 TIDENAKVNAFSQ
+265 TIDGNAKVNAFSQ
-278 ENGAGIGSG
+278 EDGAGIGSG
-287 EDGNMS
+287 YGGDMS
-293 GGSITIS
+293 GGITIN

-311 DGAGIGAGDD
+311 DGAGIGSGDSD
-321 GDMSGSITIS
+321 SDSEKGAMSGTITID
-331 GNAKVTAWSED
+331 GNAKVTAWSEE
-342 GGAGIG
+342 GGTGIG
-348 SGEDGGVSGTITIGG
+348 SGEDGDVSGTIIIGG
-363 NAQVTAGS
+363 NARVTAGS
-371 DDDGAGIGAGEYG
+371 DDESAGIGSGNDG
-384 SIADSGKII
+384 SITSTGRII
-393 IRDNAKVTAIGENEG
+393 IRDSAKVTAIGEDEG
-408 AGIGTGE
+408 AGIGASDGE
-415 NRFMD
+415 HMA

-427 NAQVTAIAGEDAAAI
+427 NAQVTAIAGDSAAAI
-442 GSDDEDDMRG
+442 GSDDKDDMRG

-463 TGMLLDDDIHFDYKT
+463 TGMLLNDKVAFNYKT
-478 KKIEYTLDENAIGRI
+478 KEIEYTLDKNAIGRI

-506 HYVIGPDVTINALNG
+506 HYVIGPDVTINGLNG

-531 NMRLSGEDYD
+531 NMRLSGENHD

-554 ENGKFTVTADGEG
+554 ENGKFTVTTSGEG
-567 TVEKILYGGSET
+567 TVEKILYDGSET

-615 DADTPQSPLYRVTD
+615 DADTLQSPLYRVTD

>member
-1 MLDSKDVTCYH
+1 
-12 WYIHPIVI
+12 
-20 ASEKF
+20 
-25 AMGYLIASGDIPMQS
+25 
-40 PGCLPDG
+40 
-47 VRVRTRKENVHP
+47 

-106 QGSSTDVADDAPVI
+106 QGSSKDVADDAPVI
-120 KQRDS
+120 KQRNS

-177 SESGSALHVSDG
+177 SETGSALHVSNG

-197 SLKAEIGDNE
+197 SLEAEIGGKDGNG
-207 DNNNHNAKIGSHKD
+207 NNNDNAKIGSHKG

-232 SATVTMEDDGEDD
+232 SATVTTKDDGEDD
-245 FFGDG
+245 FYGDG

-255 GKDGNMSGSI
+255 GDGGDMSGDI
-265 TIDENAKVNAFSQ
+265 TIDGNAKVNAFSQ
-278 ENGAGIGSG
+278 EDGAGIGSG
-287 EDGNMS
+287 YGGDMS
-293 GGSITIS
+293 GGITIN

-311 DGAGIGAGDD
+311 DGAGIGSGDSD
-321 GDMSGSITIS
+321 SDSEKGAMSGTITID
-331 GNAKVTAWSED
+331 GNAKVTAWSESS
-342 GGAGIG
+342 GAGIG
-348 SGEDGGVSGTITIGG
+348 SGEDGDVSGTITIGG
-363 NAQVTAGS
+363 SAQVTAGS
-371 DDDGAGIGAGEYG
+371 DDESAGIG
-384 SIADSGKII
+384 SGNNGTITSTGRII
-393 IRDNAKVTAIGENEG
+393 IRDSAKVTAIGENEG

-415 NRFMD
+415 DKRMA

-427 NAQVTAIAGEDAAAI
+427 NAQVTAIAGDSAAAI
-442 GSDDEDDMRG
+442 GSDDRDDMRG

-463 TGMLLDDDIHFDYKT
+463 TGRLGDDDIHFFNYET

-493 GDGQDAYHESSYG
+493 GDGQGSNHKSLEG
-506 HYVIGPDVTINALNG
+506 HYVLGPDVTINGRNG

-531 NMRLSGEDYD
+531 NMRLSGENHD

-554 ENGKFTVTADGEG
+554 ENGKFTVTASGEG
-567 TVEKILYGGSET
+567 TVEKILYGGSES

-592 LRLGDETI
+592 LRLGDETF

-615 DADTPQSPLYRVTD
+615 DADTLQNPLYRVTD

-724 LVKA
+724 LA

>member
-1 MLDSKDVTCYH
+1 
-12 WYIHPIVI
+12 
-20 ASEKF
+20 
-25 AMGYLIASGDIPMQS
+25 
-40 PGCLPDG
+40 
-47 VRVRTRKENVHP
+47 

-106 QGSSTDVADDAPVI
+106 QGSSTDVADNAPVI

-125 AAAAGSTIT
+125 SKTTDSTIT
-134 IQTTGDATANVTIQ
+134 ISTSDNATANVTIQ

-197 SLKAEIGDNE
+197 SLEAEIGDSTENE
-207 DNNNHNAKIGSHKD
+207 NDNAIIGSHKG

-232 SATVTMEDDGEDD
+232 SATVTTEDDEEDD
-245 FFGDG
+245 FRGD
-250 AGIGS
+250 
-255 GKDGNMSGSI
+255 
-265 TIDENAKVNAFSQ
+265 
-278 ENGAGIGSG
+278 GAGIGSG

-293 GGSITIS
+293 GSITIS
-300 GNAQVTAGSGW
+300 DNAQVTAGSGW
-311 DGAGIGAGDD
+311 DGAGIGAGESAYDPQK
-321 GDMSGSITIS
+321 GEMSGTITIG
-331 GNAKVTAWSED
+331 GNAKVTAWSEE
-342 GGAGIG
+342 GGTGIG
-348 SGEDGGVSGTITIGG
+348 SGEDGDVSGTIIIGG
-363 NAQVTAGS
+363 NARVTAGS
-371 DDDGAGIGAGEYG
+371 DDESAGIGSGNDG
-384 SIADSGKII
+384 SITSTGRII
-393 IRDNAKVTAIGENEG
+393 IRDSAKVTAIGEDEG
-408 AGIGTGE
+408 AGIGASDGE
-415 NRFMD
+415 HMA

-427 NAQVTAIAGEDAAAI
+427 NAQVTAIAGDSAAAI
-442 GSDDEDDMRG
+442 GSDDKDDMRG

-463 TGMLLDDDIHFDYKT
+463 TGMLLNDKVAFNYKT
-478 KKIEYTLDENAIGRI
+478 KEIEYTLDKNAIGRI

-506 HYVIGPDVTINALNG
+506 HYVIGPDVTINGRNG

-531 NMRLSGEDYD
+531 NMRLSGENHD

-554 ENGKFTVTADGEG
+554 ENGKFTVTASGEG
-567 TVEKILYGGSET
+567 TVEKILYDRSET

-629 KDGKDIAYTAEQ
+629 KDGKDIAYMAEQ

-664 GTLKAQGVEKI
+664 STLKAQGVEKI

>member
-1 MLDSKDVTCYH
+1 
-12 WYIHPIVI
+12 
-20 ASEKF
+20 
-25 AMGYLIASGDIPMQS
+25 
-40 PGCLPDG
+40 
-47 VRVRTRKENVHP
+47 

-68 IIALLLVVNL
+68 IIALLLVMNL

-106 QGSSTDVADDAPVI
+106 QGSSTGVADDAPVI

-134 IQTTGDATANVTIQ
+134 IKTTGDATANVTIQ

-197 SLKAEIGDNE
+197 SLEAEIGDNE
-207 DNNNHNAKIGSHKD
+207 DNNNHNAKIGSHED

-245 FFGDG
+245 FWGDG

-348 SGEDGGVSGTITIGG
+348 SGEDGGVSGTIIIGG
-363 NAQVTAGS
+363 SAQVTAGS
-371 DDDGAGIGAGEYG
+371 DDDGAGIGAGEEG
-384 SIADSGKII
+384 SITSTGRII
-393 IRDNAKVTAIGENEG
+393 IRDSAKVTAIGEDEG

-415 NRFMD
+415 DELMA

-427 NAQVTAIAGEDAAAI
+427 NAQVTAIAGDSAAAI
-442 GSDDEDDMRG
+442 GSDDKDDMRG

-463 TGMLLDDDIHFDYKT
+463 TGRLWDDDIHFNYET

-493 GDGQDAYHESSYG
+493 GDGQNAHHESSYG
-506 HYVIGPDVTINALNG
+506 HYVIGPDVTINGLNG

-531 NMRLSGEDYD
+531 NMRLSGENHD

-554 ENGKFTVTADGEG
+554 ENGKFTVTASGEG

-647 VTVDADFA
+647 VTVGADFA

-686 RLADLLEKGAAGET
+686 RLADLLEKGAAVET

-724 LVKA
+724 LA

>member
-1 MLDSKDVTCYH
+1 
-12 WYIHPIVI
+12 
-20 ASEKF
+20 
-25 AMGYLIASGDIPMQS
+25 
-40 PGCLPDG
+40 
-47 VRVRTRKENVHP
+47 

-106 QGSSTDVADDAPVI
+106 QGSSTDVADNAPVI

-125 AAAAGSTIT
+125 SKTTDSTIT
-134 IQTTGDATANVTIQ
+134 ISTSDNATANVTIQ

-207 DNNNHNAKIGSHKD
+207 DNNNHNAKIGSHEN

-311 DGAGIGAGDD
+311 DGAGIGSGDD
-321 GDMSGSITIS
+321 DNMSGSITID
-331 GNAKVTAWSED
+331 GNAQVTAWSED

-348 SGEDGGVSGTITIGG
+348 SGEDGDVSGKIIIGG
-363 NAQVTAGS
+363 SAQVTAGS
-371 DDDGAGIGAGEYG
+371 DDDGAGIGAGEEG
-384 SIADSGKII
+384 SITSTGRII
-393 IRDNAKVTAIGENEG
+393 IRDSAKVTAIGEDEG

-415 NRFMD
+415 DELMA

-427 NAQVTAIAGEDAAAI
+427 NAQVTAIAGDSAAAI
-442 GSDDEDDMRG
+442 GSDDKDDMRG

-463 TGMLLDDDIHFDYKT
+463 TGRLWDDDIHFDYKT

-493 GDGQDAYHESSYG
+493 GDGQNAHHKSSNG
-506 HYVIGPDVTINALNG
+506 HYVIGPDVTINGRNG
-521 SDIEKLKDYI
+521 SNIDALKDYI
-531 NMRLSGEDYD
+531 NMRLSGENHD

-554 ENGKFTVTADGEG
+554 ENGKFTVTADGKG

-579 VPAAPGTYPVTCV
+579 VPTTPGTYPVTCV

-615 DADTPQSPLYRVTD
+615 DADTPQSSLYRVTD

-724 LVKA
+724 LA

>member
-1 MLDSKDVTCYH
+1 
-12 WYIHPIVI
+12 
-20 ASEKF
+20 
-25 AMGYLIASGDIPMQS
+25 
-40 PGCLPDG
+40 
-47 VRVRTRKENVHP
+47 

-106 QGSSTDVADDAPVI
+106 QGSSTDVADNAPVI

-125 AAAAGSTIT
+125 SKTTDSTIT
-134 IQTTGDATANVTIQ
+134 ISTSDNATANVTIQ

-207 DNNNHNAKIGSHKD
+207 DNYNDNAKIGSHED

-232 SATVTMEDDGEDD
+232 SATVTTEDDRKDD
-245 FFGDG
+245 FYGDG

-255 GKDGNMSGSI
+255 GYNGNMS
-265 TIDENAKVNAFSQ
+265 
-278 ENGAGIGSG
+278 
-287 EDGNMS
+287 
-293 GGSITIS
+293 GSITIS

-311 DGAGIGAGDD
+311 DGAGIGAGESDD
-321 GDMSGSITIS
+321 DPPKSEMSGTITIG

-342 GGAGIG
+342 SGAGIG
-348 SGEDGGVSGTITIGG
+348 AGEDGDVSGTIIIGG
-363 NAQVTAGS
+363 SAQVTAGS
-371 DDDGAGIGAGEYG
+371 DDESAGIGSGNYGTITSAGR
-384 SIADSGKII
+384 II
-393 IRDNAKVTAIGENEG
+393 IRDSAKVTAIGENEG

-442 GSDDEDDMRG
+442 GSDDKDDMRG

-463 TGMLLDDDIHFDYKT
+463 TGRLWDDDIHFNYET

-493 GDGQDAYHESSYG
+493 GDGQGSNHKSLEG
-506 HYVIGPDVTINALNG
+506 HYVLGPDVTINGLNG

-531 NMRLSGEDYD
+531 NMRLSGENHD

-554 ENGKFTVTADGEG
+554 ENGKFIVTASGEG

-592 LRLGDETI
+592 LRLGNETI

-647 VTVDADFA
+647 VTVDAD
-655 VLTGKLSGI
+655 LPC
-664 GTLKAQGVEKI
+664 
-675 VFVTKDATSAF
+675 
-686 RLADLLEKGAAGET
+686 
-700 YKLTHDGKTAA
+700 
-711 FTAGGQQTDISDI
+711 
-724 LVKA
+724 

>member
-1 MLDSKDVTCYH
+1 
-12 WYIHPIVI
+12 
-20 ASEKF
+20 
-25 AMGYLIASGDIPMQS
+25 
-40 PGCLPDG
+40 
-47 VRVRTRKENVHP
+47 
-59 MKMRRLISA
+59 MKLRRLISA
-68 IIALLLVVNL
+68 ITALLLVMNL

-90 DGDITVSA
+90 DGDISVSA

-125 AAAAGSTIT
+125 AAATGSTIT
-134 IQTTGDATANVTIQ
+134 IKTSGDATANVTIK

-197 SLKAEIGDNE
+197 SLKAEIGGNYNE
-207 DNNNHNAKIGSHKD
+207 NAKIGSHEE

-232 SATVTMEDDGEDD
+232 SATVTTEDDGEDH
-245 FFGDG
+245 FYGDG

-255 GKDGNMSGSI
+255 GYNGNMSGSI

-311 DGAGIGAGDD
+311 DGAGIGSGDD
-321 GDMSGSITIS
+321 GDMSGTITIG

-363 NAQVTAGS
+363 SAQVTAGS
-371 DDDGAGIGAGEYG
+371 DDDGAGIGAGDDG
-384 SIADSGKII
+384 SITSTGRIILRDS
-393 IRDNAKVTAIGENEG
+393 AKVKAIGEDEG
-408 AGIGTGE
+408 TGIGASDGE
-415 NRFMD
+415 HMA
-420 GLIIIQD
+420 GLIIIRD
-427 NAQVTAIAGEDAAAI
+427 NAQVTAIAGDSAAAI

-478 KKIEYTLDENAIGRI
+478 KKIEYTLDEDAIGRI
-493 GDGQDAYHESSYG
+493 GDGQKPYHESSYG
-506 HYVIGPDVTINALNG
+506 HYVIGPDVTINGLNG
-521 SDIEKLKDYI
+521 SDIDELKNYI
-531 NMRLSGEDYD
+531 NMRLSGENHN
-541 GDPENLTALDIRS
+541 GDPENLTTLDIRS
-554 ENGKFTVTADGEG
+554 ENGKFTVTAEGEG

-579 VPAAPGTYPVTCV
+579 VPAAPGAYPVTCV

-615 DADTPQSPLYRVTD
+615 DADTLQSSLYRVTG

-664 GTLKAQGVEKI
+664 GTLKAQGVKKI
-675 VFVTKDATSAF
+675 VFVTKGATSAF
-686 RLADLLEKGAAGET
+686 RLADLLEKGAAEET

-724 LVKA
+724 LA

>member
-1 MLDSKDVTCYH
+1 
-12 WYIHPIVI
+12 
-20 ASEKF
+20 
-25 AMGYLIASGDIPMQS
+25 
-40 PGCLPDG
+40 
-47 VRVRTRKENVHP
+47 

-68 IIALLLVVNL
+68 FIALLLVVNL

-125 AAAAGSTIT
+125 SKTTDSTIT
-134 IQTTGDATANVTIQ
+134 ISTSDNATANVTIQ

-177 SESGSALHVSDG
+177 SETGSALHVSDG
-189 DVTITGSG
+189 DVTINGSG
-197 SLKAEIGDNE
+197 SLEAEIGENYGNG
-207 DNNNHNAKIGSHKD
+207 NNNAKIGSHED

-232 SATVTMEDDGEDD
+232 SATVTTEDDRKDD
-245 FFGDG
+245 FYGNG

-255 GKDGNMSGSI
+255 GEDGNMSGSI

-287 EDGNMS
+287 EGGNMS
-293 GGSITIS
+293 DSGSITIS

-311 DGAGIGAGDD
+311 DGAGIGSGEDD
-321 GDMSGSITIS
+321 NMSGSITID

-342 GGAGIG
+342 EGVGIG
-348 SGEDGGVSGTITIGG
+348 SGREGDVSGTITIGG
-363 NAQVTAGS
+363 SAQVTAGS
-371 DDDGAGIGAGEYG
+371 DDDGAGIGAGEKG
-384 SIADSGKII
+384 SITSTGRII
-393 IRDNAKVTAIGENEG
+393 IRDSAKVTAIGEDEG

-415 NRFMD
+415 DKRMA

-427 NAQVTAIAGEDAAAI
+427 NAQVTAIAGDSAAAI
-442 GSDDEDDMRG
+442 GSDDKDDMRG

-463 TGMLLDDDIHFDYKT
+463 TGRLWDDDIHFNYET

-493 GDGQDAYHESSYG
+493 GDGQNAHHESSNG
-506 HYVIGPDVTINALNG
+506 HYVIGPDVTINGRNG

-531 NMRLSGEDYD
+531 NMRLSGENHD

-554 ENGKFTVTADGEG
+554 ENGKFIVTASGEG
-567 TVEKILYGGSET
+567 TVEKILYDRSET

>member
-1 MLDSKDVTCYH
+1 
-12 WYIHPIVI
+12 
-20 ASEKF
+20 
-25 AMGYLIASGDIPMQS
+25 
-40 PGCLPDG
+40 
-47 VRVRTRKENVHP
+47 

-68 IIALLLVVNL
+68 IIALLLVMNL

-90 DGDITVSA
+90 DGNITVSA

-106 QGSSTDVADDAPVI
+106 QGSSTGVADNAPVI
-120 KQRDS
+120 KQHDS
-125 AAAAGSTIT
+125 SKTTDSTIT
-134 IQTTGDATANVTIQ
+134 ISTSDNATANVTIQ
-148 DINISSTGDAI
+148 DINISSSTGDAI

-207 DNNNHNAKIGSHKD
+207 DNNNHNAKIGSHED

-232 SATVTMEDDGEDD
+232 SATVTTEDDGEEDD
-245 FFGDG
+245 FWGDG

-321 GDMSGSITIS
+321 GDMSGSITID

-342 GGAGIG
+342 GGVGIG
-348 SGEDGGVSGTITIGG
+348 SGEDGDVSGTITIGG
-363 NAQVTAGS
+363 SAQVTAGS
-371 DDDGAGIGAGEYG
+371 DDDGAGIGAGEDG
-384 SIADSGKII
+384 SITSTGRIILRDS
-393 IRDNAKVTAIGENEG
+393 AKVTAIGENEG

-415 NRFMD
+415 SRFMD

-442 GSDDEDDMRG
+442 GSDDKDDMRG

-463 TGMLLDDDIHFDYKT
+463 TGRLWDDDIHFNYET

-493 GDGQDAYHESSYG
+493 GDGQNAHHESSNG
-506 HYVIGPDVTINALNG
+506 HYVIGPDVTINGLNG

-531 NMRLSGEDYD
+531 NMRLSGENHD

-554 ENGKFTVTADGEG
+554 ENGKFTVTASGEG

-600 EFQIGTLVVPEGKSD
+600 EFRIGTLVVPEGKSD

-675 VFVTKDATSAF
+675 VFVTKAATSAF

>member
-1 MLDSKDVTCYH
+1 
-12 WYIHPIVI
+12 
-20 ASEKF
+20 
-25 AMGYLIASGDIPMQS
+25 
-40 PGCLPDG
+40 
-47 VRVRTRKENVHP
+47 

-106 QGSSTDVADDAPVI
+106 QGSSTDVADNAPVI

-125 AAAAGSTIT
+125 SKTTDSTIT
-134 IQTTGDATANVTIQ
+134 ISTSDNATANVTIQ

-197 SLKAEIGDNE
+197 SLKAEIGDNK
-207 DNNNHNAKIGSHKD
+207 DNYNDNAKIGSHED

-232 SATVTMEDDGEDD
+232 SATVTTEDDRKDD
-245 FFGDG
+245 FYGDG

-255 GKDGNMSGSI
+255 GYNGNMSGSI

-278 ENGAGIGSG
+278 EDGAGIGSG
-287 EDGNMS
+287 EGGNMS
-293 GGSITIS
+293 DSGSITIS

-311 DGAGIGAGDD
+311 DGAGIGTGKSDD
-321 GDMSGSITIS
+321 DPPKSEMSGTITIG
-331 GNAKVTAWSED
+331 GNAKVTAWSGVD
-342 GGAGIG
+342 GAGIG
-348 SGEDGGVSGTITIGG
+348 SGRDGDVSGTITIGG
-363 NAQVTAGS
+363 SAQVTAGS
-371 DDDGAGIGAGEYG
+371 DDDGAGIGAGEKG
-384 SIADSGKII
+384 SITSTGRII
-393 IRDNAKVTAIGENEG
+393 LRGSAKVTAIGENEG
-408 AGIGTGE
+408 AGIGAGE
-415 NRFMD
+415 DKRMA

-427 NAQVTAIAGEDAAAI
+427 NAQVTAIAGDSAAAI
-442 GSDDEDDMRG
+442 GSDDEDDMGG

-463 TGMLLDDDIHFDYKT
+463 TGRLWDDDIHFNYET
-478 KKIEYTLDENAIGRI
+478 KKIEYTLDEDAIGRI
-493 GDGQDAYHESSYG
+493 GDGQDSNHKSLEG
-506 HYVIGPDVTINALNG
+506 HYVLGPDVTINGLNG

-531 NMRLSGEDYD
+531 NMRLSGENHD

-554 ENGKFTVTADGEG
+554 ENGKFTVTASGEG

-592 LRLGDETI
+592 LRLGGETI

-711 FTAGGQQTDISDI
+711 FTAGGRQTDISDI